1 MNIRGGHNLPW
12 LVRNNHRKGV
22 RVFLQSGRRDLNNTH
37 GSWPIANRT
46 LAAALDYAGYD
57 HRFVFGDG
65 WHSRV
70 QGAHHL
76 PDTLRWMLG
85 EGVREGAEATDAA
98 EASPRL

>member
-1 MNIRGGHNLPW
+1 VARRDFFEREVESENRSPD
-12 LVRNNHRKGV
+12 
-22 RVFLQSGRRDLNNTH
+22 RRDLNNTH

-46 LAAALDYAGYD
+46 LAAALGYAGYD
-57 HRFVFGDG
+57 HRFVLGDG

-85 EGVREGAEATDAA
+85 EGAREGAQATEAA